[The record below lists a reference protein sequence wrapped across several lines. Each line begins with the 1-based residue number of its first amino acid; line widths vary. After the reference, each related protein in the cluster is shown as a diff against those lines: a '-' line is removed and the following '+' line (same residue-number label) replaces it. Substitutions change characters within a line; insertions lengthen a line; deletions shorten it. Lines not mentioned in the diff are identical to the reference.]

1 MSGFEDNENNLNND
15 FQNQNLDN
23 QEQNFGSFGA
33 FSQGVPQEEP
43 YSSETT
49 FENQELVQNFE
60 NQELVQN
67 FGNTQEEVQEEAQ
80 QEVQEEAQQEVQEE
94 VQEVVQ
100 EEQAPSRL
108 EELLSS
114 YDPNLE
120 LNENS
125 TFNIDVSQ
133 VVEEVVKPA
142 ETIKREPTVE
152 ADTSISLGE
161 TFDKQEEEIVTV
173 QPIKFANFEND
184 QVAVGTPKKNLD
196 IMQDIMIKVTVELG
210 RCKMKLK
217 KVLDIQKGS
226 IIEIN
231 KVAGEQVELF
241 VSGKLVAIGEV
252 IVMED
257 KFGLRITSIVEDKQN

>member
-1 MSGFEDNENNLNND
+1 MAGFEGNDNNFNND
-15 FQNQNLDN
+15 FQNQNMGDM
-23 QEQNFGSFGA
+23 SM
-33 FSQGVPQEEP
+33 FSQNPEGFEENVEPQEE
-43 YSSETT
+43 
-49 FENQELVQNFE
+49 NHN
-60 NQELVQN
+60 
-67 FGNTQEEVQEEAQ
+67 
-80 QEVQEEAQQEVQEE
+80 
-94 VQEVVQ
+94 
-100 EEQAPSRL
+100 SRL

-114 YDPNLE
+114 YDPNLTE
-120 LNENS
+120 NEQT
-125 TFNIDVSQ
+125 TFNVDVSQ
-133 VVEEVVKPA
+133 VVEEVVSPHQA
-142 ETIKREPTVE
+142 NIKREKTVE

-161 TFDKQEEEIVTV
+161 TFDKQEDEIVTV
-173 QPIKFANFEND
+173 QPIKFASFEND
-184 QVAVGTPKKNLD
+184 QIAVGTPKKNLD

-257 KFGLRITSIVEDKQN
+257 KFGLRITSIVEDKQI

>member
-1 MSGFEDNENNLNND
+1 MSGFEGSENNLNND
-15 FQNQNLDN
+15 FQNQNLDG

-49 FENQELVQNFE
+49 FENQELVQNF
-60 NQELVQN
+60 QN
-67 FGNTQEEVQEEAQ
+67 PQEEAQ
-80 QEVQEEAQQEVQEE
+80 
-94 VQEVVQ
+94 
-100 EEQAPSRL
+100 EEQASSRL

>member
-1 MSGFEDNENNLNND
+1 MAGFEGSENNFNNE
-15 FQNQNLDN
+15 FQGQNQNDLN
-23 QEQNFGSFGA
+23 SFEQN
-33 FSQGVPQEEP
+33 PQEAGQP
-43 YSSETT
+43 
-49 FENQELVQNFE
+49 QEGQTLNH
-60 NQELVQN
+60 N
-67 FGNTQEEVQEEAQ
+67 
-80 QEVQEEAQQEVQEE
+80 
-94 VQEVVQ
+94 
-100 EEQAPSRL
+100 SRL

-114 YDPNLE
+114 YDPNLVE
-120 LNENS
+120 NEQT
-125 TFNIDVSQ
+125 TFNVDVSQ
-133 VVEEVVKPA
+133 VVEEVVSPVQSVLNK
-142 ETIKREPTVE
+142 EKTVE

-161 TFDKQEEEIVTV
+161 TFDKQEDEVVTV
-173 QPIKFANFEND
+173 QPIKFASFEGD
-184 QVAVGTPKKNLD
+184 QIAVGTPKKNLD

-257 KFGLRITSIVEDKQN
+257 KFGLRITSIVEDKQI

>member
-1 MSGFEDNENNLNND
+1 MAGFEGSENNFNNE
-15 FQNQNLDN
+15 FQGQNQNDLDSF
-23 QEQNFGSFGA
+23 EQN
-33 FSQGVPQEEP
+33 PQEAGQP
-43 YSSETT
+43 
-49 FENQELVQNFE
+49 QEGQTPNH
-60 NQELVQN
+60 N
-67 FGNTQEEVQEEAQ
+67 
-80 QEVQEEAQQEVQEE
+80 
-94 VQEVVQ
+94 
-100 EEQAPSRL
+100 SRL

-114 YDPNLE
+114 YDPNLVE
-120 LNENS
+120 NEQT
-125 TFNIDVSQ
+125 TFNVDVSQ
-133 VVEEVVKPA
+133 VVEEVVSPVQSVLNK
-142 ETIKREPTVE
+142 EKTVE

-161 TFDKQEEEIVTV
+161 TFDKQEDEVVTV
-173 QPIKFANFEND
+173 QPIKVASFEGD
-184 QVAVGTPKKNLD
+184 QIAVGTPKKNLD

-257 KFGLRITSIVEDKQN
+257 KFGLRITSIVEDKQI